1 MDEKNSELLNYY
13 KLIDEKKRHY
23 TQTLF
28 TVFTILAIFF
38 VPLFAA
44 IANYYYIA
52 AETKHAPSAELSEG
66 FDIYTL
72 LFGLMFILVISFL
85 IYSAITLKIITNLS
99 IEGRSKLKIISDY
112 FSLKKLELV
121 DNTFGNFFII
131 SVFNSIFYFFLYL
144 IIIYIPAIRYKFE
157 TILTKISGF
166 DIDVITWYGLK
177 LFLVKL
183 GFGFLIVVLFIF
195 IYQLITYNCF
205 KVKLR
210 SMDRMNQ
217 HSK

>member
-1 MDEKNSELLNYY
+1 MNDINIKNSVLLNYY

-44 IANYYYIA
+44 IANYYYLA
-52 AETKHAPSAELSEG
+52 AESVDKPITGLSQG

-72 LFGLMFILVISFL
+72 LFALMLVLILSFL
-85 IYSAITLKIITNLS
+85 IYSAVTLKILINLS
-99 IEGRSKLKIISDY
+99 LEGNSKLKTLSEY

-121 DNTFGNFFII
+121 DNTFSNFFII

-144 IIIYIPAIRYKFE
+144 IIIYIPAIRFRFDN
-157 TILTKISGF
+157 ILTKISGF
-166 DIDVITWYGLK
+166 DIDIITWYGLK
-177 LFLVKL
+177 LFLIKL
-183 GFGFLIVVLFIF
+183 GFGFLIVIIFIF
-195 IYQLITYNCF
+195 IYQFITYGSF
-205 KVKLR
+205 KIKLR
-210 SMDRMNQ
+210 NIN
-217 HSK
+217 KVN